1 MLLIIYVKWWF
12 TSVLLLA
19 LIICQICLYFVQWL
33 PCMFIR
39 FNVRV
44 EYESFVKNCEDGE
57 ASDLLAIGMW
67 MDNLRKA
74 T

>member
-1 MLLIIYVKWWF
+1 M
-12 TSVLLLA
+12 LLLA
-19 LIICQICLYFVQWL
+19 LIICQIWLYFVQSF

-57 ASDLLAIGMW
+57 VSDLLVIGM
-67 MDNLRKA
+67 
-74 T
+74 